1 MKILLIVNPVSGGEE
16 KDRFMD
22 QAGKLF
28 HRYGISYK
36 VFETTGKNDREKV
49 RRRVKSFGPD
59 RIVAAGGDGTVLLT
73 VTAVLDTDHPVGI
86 VPMGSA
92 NGMAEELGVNPDPL
106 DALRDCIMST
116 IIVGLDVLEFS
127 GNKYSIHI
135 GDVGINARI
144 VDKYEK
150 DPNRGM
156 AVYAKY
162 FLDEVRNEDRFSVH
176 IQTENQEI
184 NKDALMVAF
193 SNSRKY
199 GTGIPLTKDGNP
211 MDGKF
216 EIVIVEDINIS
227 SMIKRGLAKFDERF
241 LKDRNS
247 TVIQATEAKVVFDRK
262 LLLQLDGE
270 VAGEFKELTIR
281 IHKGGVRL
289 ITHSDNE
296 YLEDQ
301 S

>member
-16 KDRFMD
+16 KDRFMKE
-22 QAGKLF
+22 AEKLCR
-28 HRYGISYK
+28 RYGIKYK
-36 VFETTGKNDREKV
+36 AFETTGKDDREKIQ
-49 RRRVKSFGPD
+49 RRVESFDPD
-59 RIVAAGGDGTVLLT
+59 RIVAVGGDGTVLLT

-106 DALRDCIMST
+106 EALKDAIMST
-116 IIVGLDVLEFS
+116 IVVGLDVLEFS
-127 GNKYSIHI
+127 GKKYSIHI
-135 GDVGINARI
+135 GDVGTNARI
-144 VDKYEK
+144 VEKYEK

-156 AVYAKY
+156 SVYAKY
-162 FLDEVRNEDRFSVH
+162 FLDEMRKNEPFEVQ
-176 IQTENQEI
+176 IETEDKKITKN
-184 NKDALMVAF
+184 ALMVAF
-193 SNSRKY
+193 CNSRKY

-216 EIVIVEDINIS
+216 EIVIIEDINIS

-247 TVIQATEAKVVFDRK
+247 TVIHATEAKVSFNRK

-270 VAGEFKELTIR
+270 VAGEYKQLTIR

-289 ITHSDNE
+289 ITHTGNE
-296 YLEDQ
+296 YLDDQ
-301 S
+301 A